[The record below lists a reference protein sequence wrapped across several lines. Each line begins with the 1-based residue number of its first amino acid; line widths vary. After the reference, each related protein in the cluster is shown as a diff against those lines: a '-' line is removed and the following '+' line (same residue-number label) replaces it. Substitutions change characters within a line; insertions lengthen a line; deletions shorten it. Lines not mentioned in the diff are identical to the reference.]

1 MKHRPL
7 YSGLAGRIL
16 GLFLALMLVVQSLGF
31 LSIRHSIEA
40 NARAL
45 LEDEL
50 EVGERVLQ
58 RLLAQS
64 AQPLQQGA
72 ALLAADYGFR
82 AAVNSEDSATI
93 QDALAN
99 QSGRI
104 GATVAAWLGPDLQL
118 RAVSGGDDA
127 LRQALGQLPRQA
139 DGSPQLSQWLLV
151 DQQAYQVVTVP
162 MKAPLLVG
170 WVVMGFP
177 LTDAAPKD
185 LHGLSD
191 LHMAW
196 LKISPSQTRVVASS
210 QAGLSATSLAQWPL
224 GAGQGQIDGVAVQ
237 THAVP
242 WLKTPEGELRAVLWR
257 SVDSAVAP
265 YRRLQWLLL
274 GITLLGLCVLVV
286 GSAWTARRV
295 TRPLQALVDA
305 SRRLGEG
312 DFKTPIALPNAD
324 DEVTEL
330 AQAFEQM
337 RGNVAARN
345 DAIRNLAF
353 TDSLTGLPNRARF
366 SEALRDALDEGGLPA
381 AVLLLNLDRL
391 QQVNNNLGYDS
402 GNQVLVQVAER
413 LQRVAAPRGGLVARF
428 SADDF
433 ALLLPHAGV
442 AEAEQ
447 AAAEIHEA
455 LVPPLL
461 LNEHPVDVSAGIG
474 MAAYPA
480 HGEAPAVLLSHAEM
494 AMHAAKQRKLGSLVY
509 SPELNASS
517 AQTLSLLGEL
527 RRAVREGE
535 LRLFVQPKLAVGSGR
550 IVGGEALVRWQHP
563 QRGMVPPL
571 QFIPFAEDTG
581 FIHTLTLWVVEE
593 AARIVA
599 AWRAQGFE
607 GRLSINLSTHD
618 LAKPDLL
625 AQLDARLAAA
635 GVPPNALCLEI
646 TESAIM
652 SDPQRAVQTL
662 HALQAQGY
670 KLSIDDFGTGYS
682 SYATLKTLPVHELKI
697 DMSFVRAMEREPK
710 DAMIVRSI
718 VELGHNLGLSVV
730 AEGVENA
737 TVLERLHAMGCDE
750 AQGWHIGKPMPAAD
764 LDAWLAQRSAEFAV
778 TSPG

>member
-1 MKHRPL
+1 MTYRTIF
-7 YSGLAGRIL
+7 SGLAGRIL
-16 GLFLALMLVVQSLGF
+16 GLFLALMLAVQSLGF

-40 NARAL
+40 NARL
-45 LEDEL
+45 LLQDEL
-50 EVGERVLQ
+50 KVGERVLH

-64 AQPLQQGA
+64 AQQLQQGA

-82 AAVNSEDSATI
+82 EAVNSEDSATI
-93 QDALAN
+93 QDALSN

-118 RAVSGGDDA
+118 RAVSGGDGA

-210 QAGLSATSLAQWPL
+210 QAGLAAASLAQWPL
-224 GAGQGQIDGVAVQ
+224 GAGQGQVGDVAVQ
-237 THAVP
+237 THAVS
-242 WLKTPEGELRAVLWR
+242 WLSTQEGELRAVLWR
-257 SVDSAVAP
+257 SVDAAVAP

-274 GITLLGLCVLVV
+274 GITLLGLGVLVA
-286 GSAWTARRV
+286 GSVWTARRV

-305 SRRLGEG
+305 SRRLGQG
-312 DFKTPIALPNAD
+312 DFKTPIALPRAD

-337 RGNVAARN
+337 RGNVDARN

-474 MAAYPA
+474 LAAYPA
-480 HGEAPAVLLSHAEM
+480 HGETPAVLLSHAEM

-550 IVGGEALVRWQHP
+550 ILGGEALVRWQHP

-593 AARIVA
+593 ATRIVA

-625 AQLDARLAAA
+625 AQLDARLATA

-662 HALQAQGY
+662 HALQARGY

-750 AQGWHIGKPMPAAD
+750 AQGWHIGKPMPAAEFD
-764 LDAWLAQRSAEFAV
+764 TWLQQRQAAA
-778 TSPG
+778 TPA